1 MKKESVMD
9 IIKKRRS
16 VRSYLDSPVE
26 NEKIEKVIESA
37 RLAPSACN
45 SQCWRF
51 IVVRDKEV
59 LKQLVENGL
68 EKLPVK
74 NKWAKTAPVIIVACA
89 ELNFIPHRLGAKISG
104 IDYYL
109 LDMGCAIEHL
119 ILTAAELGLGTCWIG
134 WFKEKFIRRLLKI
147 PSSMKIVALITLGY
161 PEEKLKEKEKKRH
174 PLEEILFYD
183 RHGNTRP

>member
-1 MKKESVMD
+1 MKKKSVMD

-16 VRSYLDSPVE
+16 VRSYLDKPVE
-26 NEKIEKVIESA
+26 NEKIEKVIEAA

-59 LKQLVENGL
+59 LRQLVEKGL
-68 EKLPVK
+68 EKIPVK
-74 NKWAKTAPVIIVACA
+74 NKWARTAPVIIVACA
-89 ELNFIPHRLGAKISG
+89 ELNFLTHRLGAKISA

-119 ILTAAELGLGTCWIG
+119 ILMATELGLGTCWIG
-134 WFKEKFIRRLLKI
+134 WFKEKSIRKLLKI
-147 PSSMKIVALITLGY
+147 PKKTKIVALITLGY
-161 PEEKLKEKEKKRH
+161 PEEELKEKDKKRLG
-174 PLEEILFYD
+174 LEEILFYD
-183 RHGNTRP
+183 RY